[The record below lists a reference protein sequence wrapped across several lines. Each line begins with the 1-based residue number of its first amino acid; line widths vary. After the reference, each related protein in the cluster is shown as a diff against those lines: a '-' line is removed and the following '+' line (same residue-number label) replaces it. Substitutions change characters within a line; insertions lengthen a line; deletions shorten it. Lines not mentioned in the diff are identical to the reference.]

1 MLIYIATRQLAID
14 PSDDRTINTASSNEN
29 AHTINANDFT
39 ASKFSFHVTC
49 NSSGM
54 IVSFQV
60 IINYSGSIG
69 VLLTLSVFL
78 ILFHLLQET
87 F

>member
-39 ASKFSFHVTC
+39 ASKFSFHI